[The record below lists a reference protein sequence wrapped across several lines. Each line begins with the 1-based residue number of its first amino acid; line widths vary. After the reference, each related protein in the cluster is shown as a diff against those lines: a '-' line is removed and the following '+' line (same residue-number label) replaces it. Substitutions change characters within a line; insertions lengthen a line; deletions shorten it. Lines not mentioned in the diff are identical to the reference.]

1 MTEQSPR
8 SAAAGDF
15 VADQPPLHLALPE
28 DRAHVAVRDHR
39 IRAVLERGDHRDQ
52 AAERRD
58 RRAEAD
64 EAAGRAH
71 LAWIDRDW
79 AGRDR
84 DQSAVDRAALI
95 DILQELALRTSADVP
110 EHPSSAIHLTA
121 ADVVPSLD
129 E

>member
-8 SAAAGDF
+8 SAAADV
-15 VADQPPLHLALPE
+15 VADQPPLRLAPPE
-28 DRAHVAVRDHR
+28 ARAHVAVCDHR
-39 IRAVLERGDHRDQ
+39 IRAVLARGDHRDQ

-58 RRAEAD
+58 RHAEAD
-64 EAAGRAH
+64 EAAGRTH

-84 DQSAVDRAALI
+84 DQAAVDRAALI

-110 EHPSSAIHLTA
+110 EPASSVIHLTA
-121 ADVVPSLD
+121 ADVVLSLD

>member
-15 VADQPPLHLALPE
+15 AADRTSLHLAPPE
-28 DRAHVAVRDHR
+28 DREHVAVGDHR
-39 IRAVLERGDHRDQ
+39 IRAVLARGDHRDQ
-52 AAERRD
+52 EAERRD

-64 EAAGRAH
+64 EATGRAH

-84 DQSAVDRAALI
+84 DQAAVHRAALI

-110 EHPSSAIHLTA
+110 EHASAIHLTA
-121 ADVVPSLD
+121 ADAVRRLD